1 MFKNIIMSS
10 KYEKS
15 VYMAM
20 LAEQC
25 NRFEEMTEF
34 LELMLKSRENE
45 LNSDERNLLSIAYK
59 NSITSRRTA
68 LRTIIAYE
76 NKEKKKDQS
85 SFLPYIQEYRKKIED
100 ELTRMCSNVVTVI
113 DTFLLK
119 RAIAAGDNEAI
130 VFYWK
135 MKGDYNRYNAEYSTG
150 DFKQKVADSALTAY
164 QQASDCA
171 KKLSSI
177 HPIALGLSL
186 NFSVFYYEVINNHE
200 KACEIAKT
208 TLDSANKELPQNVD
222 EDDEQYRDAI
232 SIINLLKEN
241 LEMWKIEGEEG
252 DN

>member
-1 MFKNIIMSS
+1 MSS
-10 KYEKS
+10 KYEKN

-34 LELMLKSRENE
+34 LEQMLKSRDKD

-59 NSITSRRTA
+59 NSVTSRRTA

-85 SFLPYIQEYRKKIED
+85 TFLPYIQEYRKKIEE
-100 ELTRMCSNVVTVI
+100 ELTKMCSNVITVI
-113 DTFLLK
+113 DTYLLK
-119 RAIAAGDNEAI
+119 RAIDAEDNEAI

-135 MKGDYNRYNAEYSTG
+135 MKGDYNRYNAEYANG
-150 DFKQKVADSALTAY
+150 EFKQKVADSALHSY
-164 QQASDCA
+164 QQATVFSQ
-171 KKLSSI
+171 KLSAL

-186 NFSVFYYEVINNHE
+186 NFSVFYYEVINDHL
-200 KACEIAKT
+200 KACEIAKN

-222 EDDEQYRDAI
+222 EEDEQYRDSM

-252 DN
+252 DQ